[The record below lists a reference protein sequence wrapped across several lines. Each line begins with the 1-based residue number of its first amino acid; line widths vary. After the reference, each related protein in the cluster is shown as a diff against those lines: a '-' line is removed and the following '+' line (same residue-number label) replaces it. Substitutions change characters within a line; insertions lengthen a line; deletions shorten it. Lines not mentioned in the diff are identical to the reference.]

1 MTANGNFAELALFT
15 VFDHNRRFVIFIL
28 WVMPFSAWD
37 LTAHVDVNHA
47 IEFTKLAL
55 PFSHGV
61 SDQKLNGELSLHQPL
76 LLVCTPCQTFPVFHR
91 KRQRSSGPSRDGWDG
106 LASVQWLLQRL
117 VHKIPQP
124 FEQHLC
130 VCMCV
135 CMHVYVCVC
144 VHACVCVYVCVCVRA
159 CVCGCVW
166 SFHIQSTWC
175 Q

>member
-1 MTANGNFAELALFT
+1 
-15 VFDHNRRFVIFIL
+15 
-28 WVMPFSAWD
+28 MPFSAWD

-55 PFSHGV
+55 SFSHGV

-76 LLVCTPCQTFPVFHR
+76 LLVCTPCQTFPVFHS

-130 VCMCV
+130 VHVCV
-135 CMHVYVCVC
+135 CACVC
-144 VHACVCVYVCVCVRA
+144 VHACVCVCVCVCVCA
-159 CVCGCVW
+159 HVCVCDHFIYKVHGASRDNLHCQINSPARSPPV
-166 SFHIQSTWC
+166 STSAMYR
-175 Q
+175 

>member
-1 MTANGNFAELALFT
+1 
-15 VFDHNRRFVIFIL
+15 
-28 WVMPFSAWD
+28 MPFSAWD

-76 LLVCTPCQTFPVFHR
+76 LLVCTPCQTFPVFHS

-130 VCMCV
+130 VCICV
-135 CMHVYVCVC
+135 CACMCMCVCVC
-144 VHACVCVYVCVCVRA
+144 VCARM
-159 CVCGCVW
+159 CVW
-166 SFHIQSTWC
+166 VCLIISYTKYMVPVGIIYIARSTHRLDHRQFQPQQC
-175 Q
+175 IGNSLPSS